1 MTGLSSL
8 EGLNAVTSIQ
18 CRLGPLLQTWINLK
32 WTQYLHTLW
41 SVRWNFLSIPKL
53 QRCNCCSLGM
63 GKVISSHTLLDMW
76 SLIHTGIKVNPCNKR
91 DSSDDNLVTSVTF
104 PVQWFPVPLANNH
117 SCRGKSKLLFSDNQQ
132 PWLLTK
138 QSVQLITYQPR
149 TDKWD
154 FFPLSLCYGWGV
166 RLQRK
171 CQQAG
176 LALDCYTVWVW
187 QL

>member
-117 SCRGKSKLLFSDNQQ
+117 SCRERANCCFPTTNNRGCSQNNLCS
-132 PWLLTK
+132 WLLTN
-138 QSVQLITYQPR
+138 LGLTNGI
-149 TDKWD
+149 
-154 FFPLSLCYGWGV
+154 FFPWAYAMGEVSDCSENV
-166 RLQRK
+166 SRL
-171 CQQAG
+171 
-176 LALDCYTVWVW
+176 V
-187 QL
+187 